1 MALSK
6 NSYWLKS
13 GIYTILQRVTT
24 LFTGFGSFYILV
36 RSLDKSDMGAYALFL
51 TVTALIEVGKN
62 GLIQN
67 AQIKY
72 SASASEEEYP
82 KILSAS
88 FSLNL
93 FIAIFL
99 IIVLLLLAKPLSLL
113 WNSPPL
119 ENMFYLYCITS
130 IVLVPFYQFNFI
142 QQANLDFKGIFY
154 SSLVRQGLFFSG
166 ILISVLVGYKI
177 SLNEIVWLMTIGA
190 VFGTI
195 VSYPFVKK
203 FFRISKKIE
212 WIWVKKLFHYG
223 KYVFGTNI
231 SSMIYSSID
240 QMMLG
245 SLLGTAQVAIYNTA
259 ARINNFVE
267 VPLSAV
273 ATIVFPQSA
282 KRIETEGKESVCYL
296 YERSV
301 GLLLAMIVPVIIITL
316 LFTKEIIWIIA
327 GSEYYSSIPI
337 LQIIILGTLL
347 QPFGRQFGVVMDS
360 IGKPKINF
368 IILVIIAVINVIMN
382 YIFIKMIGTIGA
394 AIGTM
399 ITLAIFFTINQII
412 LKKEIGVKTH
422 HPFIYMYKF
431 YIDGFKIV
439 KNKLLRS
446 SN

>member
-1 MALSK
+1 MAFSK
-6 NSYWLKS
+6 NSYWMKS
-13 GIYTILQRVTT
+13 GVYTILQRVTN
-24 LFTGFGSFYILV
+24 LFTGFGSFFILV
-36 RSLDKSDMGAYALFL
+36 RTFDKDEMGAYALFL
-51 TVTALIEVGKN
+51 TVSSLIEVSKN

-88 FSLNL
+88 FTLNVL
-93 FIAIFL
+93 IAVFL
-99 IIVLLLLAKPLSLL
+99 IIVLLILANPLSEL
-113 WNSPPL
+113 WKSPDL
-119 ENMFYLYCITS
+119 KNMFYLYCITTL
-130 IVLVPFYQFNFI
+130 ILVPFYQFNFI

-154 SSLVRQGLFFSG
+154 SSLVRQGIFFTG
-166 ILISVLVGYKI
+166 ILVSVIIGYNI

-190 VFGTI
+190 TLGTL

-212 WIWVKKLFHYG
+212 WVWVKKLFHYG
-223 KYVFGTNI
+223 KYVFGTNV

-245 SLLGTAQVAIYNTA
+245 SLLGPKNVAVYNTA
-259 ARINNFVE
+259 ARVNNFVE

-273 ATIVFPQSA
+273 AAIVFPQSA
-282 KRIETEGKESVCYL
+282 KRIETEGKQSVCYL

-301 GLLLAMIVPVIIITL
+301 GLLLAMIIPIIIITL
-316 LFTKEIIWIIA
+316 LFTKEIIWVIA
-327 GSEYYSSIPI
+327 GDQYYSSIPI
-337 LQIIILGTLL
+337 LQLIILGTFL

-360 IGKPKINF
+360 IGKPNINF
-368 IILVIIAVINVIMN
+368 KLLVLIAVINIILN
-382 YIFIKMIGTIGA
+382 YIFITNFGTIGA

-399 ITLAIFFTINQII
+399 ISLFIFFIINQII

-422 HPFIYMYKF
+422 HSFIYMYKF
-431 YIDGFKIV
+431 YIEGFNVI
-439 KNKLLRS
+439 KNKIIKTKQ
-446 SN
+446 